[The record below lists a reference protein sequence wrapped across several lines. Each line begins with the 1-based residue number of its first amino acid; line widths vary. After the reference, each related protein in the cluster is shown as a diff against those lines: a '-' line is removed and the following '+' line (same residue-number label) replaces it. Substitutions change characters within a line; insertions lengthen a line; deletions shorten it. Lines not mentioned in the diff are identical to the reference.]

1 MIQRIQTLFLFMAA
15 VCSGLLFKFS
25 LASFD
30 YGEVMMNLSVL
41 GVDNQ
46 IDATYFGS
54 LYTLPLEILAA
65 IMTILPVITLLIFKR
80 RHAQVK
86 LCQLDMLITL
96 AFAVLVL
103 LYYVSDIQKSIN
115 SEIMTFGIGIYLPMA
130 SLIFNILAIRG
141 VRKDIELLRS
151 VDRIR

>member
-1 MIQRIQTLFLFMAA
+1 MIQRIQTLFLFIAA
-15 VCSGLLFKFS
+15 VCSGLLFKFN
-25 LASFD
+25 LASFN
-30 YGEVMMNLSVL
+30 YGEIMMNLSVF

-46 IDATYFGS
+46 IDATYFSG

-65 IMTILPVITLLIFKR
+65 IMTILPVITLFIYKR
-80 RHAQVK
+80 RHVQVM
-86 LCQLDMLITL
+86 LCQIDMLVTL

-103 LYYVSDIQKSIN
+103 LYYVSYIQKSIN

-141 VRKDIELLRS
+141 IKKDIELLRS

>member
-1 MIQRIQTLFLFMAA
+1 MIQRIQTLYLFLAA
-15 VCSGLLFKFS
+15 VCSGLLFCFD

-30 YGEVMMNLSVL
+30 YGATMMNLSVF

-46 IDATYFGS
+46 IDATYFSG

-65 IMTILPVITLLIFKR
+65 IMTILPVITLFVYKR
-80 RHAQVK
+80 RHVQVK

-103 LYYVSDIQKSIN
+103 LYYVSDIKKSIN
-115 SEIMTFGIGIYLPMA
+115 SEILIFGIGIYLPMV

-141 VRKDIELLRS
+141 IKKDIELLRS